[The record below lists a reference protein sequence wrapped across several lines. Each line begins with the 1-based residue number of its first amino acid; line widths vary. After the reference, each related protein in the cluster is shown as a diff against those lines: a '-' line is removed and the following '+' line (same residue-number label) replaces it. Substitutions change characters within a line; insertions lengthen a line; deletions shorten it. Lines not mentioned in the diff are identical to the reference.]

1 MRVGF
6 AMISVTVT
14 RPPSVPVEVKV
25 EVIAGGA
32 VEEGEPRLSVVLTK
46 TIDGSVFDG
55 VGRCVGVE
63 VVDGGSEVVIWV
75 VSVV

>member
-1 MRVGF
+1 MCEVFGIRVGL
-6 AMISVTVT
+6 ATISVTVT

-46 TIDGSVFDG
+46 TIDERVFLG
-55 VGRCVGVE
+55 ERNE
-63 VVDGGSEVVIWV
+63 ML
-75 VSVV
+75 